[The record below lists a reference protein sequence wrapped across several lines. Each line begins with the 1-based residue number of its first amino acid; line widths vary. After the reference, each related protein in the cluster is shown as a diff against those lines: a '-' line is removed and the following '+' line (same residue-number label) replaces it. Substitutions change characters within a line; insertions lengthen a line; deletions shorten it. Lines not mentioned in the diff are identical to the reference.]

1 MNVNIKQDVDSIYV
15 EFDSRGNCN
24 LVNMSEHDKERLAKE
39 NHSDIERRR
48 RNKMTQFINELAEL
62 IPACN
67 SQVSSI
73 LFFCICKSIYS
84 LRNRHSES
92 ESQIAL
98 TGSYF
103 ILARS
108 IEARQIV
115 HFEMGSRPRRA
126 TPRRFQQNMPLS
138 CHPRNV

>member
-1 MNVNIKQDVDSIYV
+1 MNANIKHDVDSIYV
-15 EFDSRGNCN
+15 EFDRRGNCN

-73 LFFCICKSIYS
+73 LFFAFVIQYNFFTKNT
-84 LRNRHSES
+84 LRSS
-92 ESQIAL
+92 
-98 TGSYF
+98 
-103 ILARS
+103 
-108 IEARQIV
+108 
-115 HFEMGSRPRRA
+115 
-126 TPRRFQQNMPLS
+126 
-138 CHPRNV
+138 

>member
-1 MNVNIKQDVDSIYV
+1 MDGNIKPDVDSIYV
-15 EFDSRGNCN
+15 EFDRRGNCN

-67 SQVSSI
+67 SQVSAI
-73 LFFCICKSIYS
+73 FFQSDS
-84 LRNRHSES
+84 N
-92 ESQIAL
+92 
-98 TGSYF
+98 F
-103 ILARS
+103 ILAGS

-115 HFEMGSRPRRA
+115 HFEMGGRPRRA
-126 TPRRFQQNMPLS
+126 TPRRFQQNMPVS